1 MNADAVWDAVI
12 VGAGAGGAATAYG
25 LCQRGLSVLLL
36 DAGPRFDP
44 ATDYP
49 LTESD
54 WEARDF
60 PEKPGSTGAVTFAP
74 PQKLNGKEPLLAS
87 GSRGQGPLVTNGT
100 RWMERYYHVRGI
112 GGTTLHFT
120 GESHRL
126 HPEAMKMKS
135 RFGVAA
141 DWPIDYAELEPYYTR
156 AEKLIGVA
164 GPATQGARWRSRP
177 FPLPPHPL
185 SYAART
191 LAAGAKSLGLGWDAN
206 SRAALSLPRPDR
218 PACNYCGACN
228 KGCPRGDKGS
238 ADVTFVAA
246 ALATGRCT
254 VRPDSPVI
262 RIEGG
267 PGDRV
272 TAVLVGRPDGSI
284 ERIAGRHIVLACGA
298 VETPRLLLASDN
310 LGNESGEV
318 GRNFMDT
325 LDVVVG
331 ALHPEPQHSRRG
343 LPSDAICWDFNAPDA
358 IPGVVGGCRFY
369 NASGENEL
377 KGLAGF
383 AVRAVPGWGRGHAQ
397 AVRRLWGHSLHVGAI
412 GERLPN
418 RNSRVDLDP
427 TARDRFGTPLARI
440 ASSLDEPDIARLRFM
455 AAKSHELLAA
465 SGAERIF
472 ESYSSWDW
480 FGATHVFGTCRMGTD
495 AESSVVDASGRSHRW
510 RNLWIADASVFPSS
524 GGGEAPSLTI
534 QALALRTAERLAEH
548 GADPRPG

>member
-1 MNADAVWDAVI
+1 MTADAGWDAVI
-12 VGAGAGGAATAYG
+12 IGAGAGGAATAYG

-49 LTESD
+49 LTDAD
-54 WEARDF
+54 WETRDF
-60 PEKPGSTGAVTFAP
+60 PEKPGSIGAVTFAP
-74 PQKLNGKEPLLAS
+74 GQKLIGDEPLLAS
-87 GSRGQGPLVTNGT
+87 GSRGLGPAVTNGV
-100 RWMERYYHVRGI
+100 RWMEKYHHVRGI
-112 GGTTLHFT
+112 GGSTLHFT
-120 GESHRL
+120 GEAHRI

-141 DWPIDYAELEPYYTR
+141 DWPIDYAELEPYYVG
-156 AEKLIGVA
+156 AEQLIGVA
-164 GPATQGARWRSRP
+164 GPAAQGARWRSQG

-191 LAAGAKSLGLGWDAN
+191 LGLGAAALGLGWQAN
-206 SRAALSLPRPDR
+206 SRAALSLPWHDR
-218 PACNYCGACN
+218 LPCNYCGGCN

-262 RIEGG
+262 RIERG

-272 TAVLVGRPDGSI
+272 TAVLVGRSDGSI
-284 ERIAGRHIVLACGA
+284 ERIEGRHIVLACGA
-298 VETPRLLLASDN
+298 VETPRLLLASDG

-325 LDVVVG
+325 LEVVVG
-331 ALHPEPQHSRRG
+331 ALHPEPQQGRRG

-358 IPGVVGGCRFY
+358 ISGVIGGCRFY
-369 NASGENEL
+369 NAAGENEL

-383 AVRAVPGWGRGHAQ
+383 AMRAIPGWGREHAQ
-397 AVRRLWGHSLHVGAI
+397 SVRRLWGHSLHVGAI

-418 RNSRVDLDP
+418 PDSYVDLDP
-427 TARDRFGTPLARI
+427 ATRDRFGMPVARV
-440 ASSLDEPDIARLRFM
+440 ASFLDAPDIARLRFM

-480 FGATHVFGTCRMGTD
+480 FGATHVFGTCRMGSDRQT
-495 AESSVVDASGRSHRW
+495 SVVDANGRSHRW
-510 RNLWIADASVFPSS
+510 RNLWITDASVFPSS

-534 QALALRTAERLAEH
+534 QALALRTAELLVQH
-548 GADPRPG
+548 GGDPPR